1 MTTNRIIP
9 LARYLCA
16 HEKQQ
21 FWPPCVLFFVGIFL
35 ISLVHAE
42 CPLPPQG
49 VIAFFALWGFIQTLS
64 VMQSLEEDFTDGTF
78 SYLISE
84 GFSIHGYAS
93 ARLITT
99 LLTFSAPLLLSQ
111 AVGLALMNIDVSA
124 LWGLCLNH
132 IQCVLGLLGVQ
143 LTLCMTSSIEK
154 KMTNL
159 LIFIPF
165 WIPSFLYLVGQPV
178 DLVPLSPLTGLALL
192 SSGLTILLIQNAF
205 CWRG

>member
-1 MTTNRIIP
+1 MTASRIIA
-9 LARYLCA
+9 LTRYLCA

-49 VIAFFALWGFIQTLS
+49 VMAFFALWSFIQALIL
-64 VMQSLEEDFTDGTF
+64 MHSLEEDFTDGTF
-78 SYLISE
+78 AYLVSE

-93 ARLITT
+93 ARVLVTLIT
-99 LLTFSAPLLLSQ
+99 FSVPLLFSQ
-111 AVGLALMNIDVSA
+111 AMGLALMHIDMSA

-132 IQCVLGLLGVQ
+132 MQCVLGLLGIQ
-143 LTLCMTSSIEK
+143 LTLCMTSNFEK
-154 KMTNL
+154 KMTSL

-178 DLVPLSPLTGLALL
+178 DLMPLLPLIGLTLL
-192 SSGLTILLIQNAF
+192 SSGLTLLLIQNAF
-205 CWRG
+205 RWRG

>member
-1 MTTNRIIP
+1 MITNHIIA

-35 ISLVHAE
+35 ISLVHTG

-78 SYLISE
+78 AYLVSE

-93 ARLITT
+93 ARLLTT

-132 IQCVLGLLGVQ
+132 VQCVLGLLGVQ

-178 DLVPLSPLTGLALL
+178 DLMPLSPLTGLALL

-205 CWRG
+205 RWRG